1 LARIRAADYD
11 DKRRALLDVAARLF
25 ATSGFDRTSISEIAA
40 TAGVSKA
47 LLYHYY
53 SGKDEVL
60 FDIID
65 GHIRDL
71 IAQVAAAD
79 DPGLP
84 PEEHLLA
91 LITAILEA
99 YRDADTMH
107 KVQINELGKLRP
119 DQQQL
124 IRGLERDLVTIVA
137 RAIIRINPDL
147 AGGDEARLLKPVTM
161 ALFGILNWTYLWFRD
176 DKPLTRADYARIV
189 ARLFT
194 DGVARMVEAE
204 APAALAGARAQAASK
219 SSLTTGVTGRD

>member
-1 LARIRAADYD
+1 MARIRAADYD

-71 IAQVAAAD
+71 IAQVTAAD

-84 PEEHLLA
+84 PQEHLLA
-91 LITAILEA
+91 LITAVLEA

-107 KVQINELGKLRP
+107 KVQINELGKLSGE
-119 DQQQL
+119 QQQV
-124 IRGLERDLVTIVA
+124 IRALERELVTVMA
-137 RAIIRINPDL
+137 RAIIRINPAL
-147 AGGDEARLLKPVTM
+147 ADGDETRLLKPVTM
-161 ALFGILNWTYLWFRD
+161 SLFGILNWTYLWFRD
-176 DKPLTRADYARIV
+176 GKPLKRSEFARIV
-189 ARLFT
+189 ARLFV
-194 DGVARMVEAE
+194 DGVARMTAE
-204 APAALAGARAQAASK
+204 EMAPPPLVASQAASK
-219 SSLTTGVTGRD
+219 SSLTTGLTGRD